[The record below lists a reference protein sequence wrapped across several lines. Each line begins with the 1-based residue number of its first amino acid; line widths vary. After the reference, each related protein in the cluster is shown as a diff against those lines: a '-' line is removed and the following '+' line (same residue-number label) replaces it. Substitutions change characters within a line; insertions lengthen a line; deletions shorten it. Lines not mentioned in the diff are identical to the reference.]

1 MANNYSSHVTVL
13 AQIYAGMS
21 LRKDQFVV
29 AGYGVEALKVEQ
41 RQEVQVVRRGLVMID
56 ER

>member
-1 MANNYSSHVTVL
+1 MANNDSSHVTVL
-13 AQIYAGMS
+13 AQIYAGLS
-21 LRKDQFVV
+21 LRKDPLVV

>member
-21 LRKDQFVV
+21 LRKDKFLV

>member
-1 MANNYSSHVTVL
+1 MANYDSSHVISSNLCWTE
-13 AQIYAGMS
+13 S
-21 LRKDQFVV
+21 EFVV
-29 AGYGVEALKVEQ
+29 AGYGVEALKVDQ